1 MKKIL
6 ISTLGLFA
14 CASAFADLSDYS
26 LNDKVVGTTITG
38 NYTASELVQANGGS
52 NEFASI
58 VLNGSITINDGTDI
72 ITTKAA
78 NGLLGASGE
87 YSVGSSS
94 GTGSSTLSLEKGST
108 GSFYFDEAVIS
119 RRGEL
124 IINIDKDAGGYLNTE
139 KITSQ
144 SRNVYLKV
152 YKDYGIRTSAEKN
165 SFNISVVA
173 KNMNINAYADMSVR
187 VDMRPGSSTNLTVA
201 DGAYFIFDGVSK
213 IHENASVAYVILNN
227 NLENGVILFNEKM
240 LNSTDVVYD
249 EANNLFNIEIALG
262 SQTETLVFKGAEGV
276 DLSDVVWTNS
286 LVDGY
291 WALTGMQAVPEP
303 AEWAMIFGALALGL
317 AVYKRRK

>member
-38 NYTASELVQANGGS
+38 DYTASELVQANGGS

-58 VLNGSITINDGTDI
+58 VLDGSITINDGTDI

-78 NGLLGASGE
+78 GGLLDASGE

-119 RRGEL
+119 RKGYL

-139 KITSQ
+139 RITSQ
-144 SRNVYLKV
+144 SRTVYLNV
-152 YKDYGIRTSAEKN
+152 YKDYGIRTSAEN
-165 SFNISVVA
+165 NCFNISVVD
-173 KNMNINAYADMSVR
+173 KMNINAYADMSVR
-187 VDMRPGSSTNLTVA
+187 VDMRNGSSTNLTVA
-201 DGAYFIFDGVSK
+201 DGAYFIFDGVTK
-213 IHENASVAYVILNN
+213 ILKNASISDVILNN
-227 NLENGVILFNEKM
+227 NLENGVILFNEEM
-240 LNSTDVVYD
+240 LKSTDVVYD
-249 EANNLFNIEIALG
+249 EANNLFNIEIVSSSKTG
-262 SQTETLVFKGAEGV
+262 TLVFKGAEGV
-276 DLSDVVWTNS
+276 DLSNVVWTNS

-303 AEWAMIFGALALGL
+303 AEWAMILGSLALGL

>member
-14 CASAFADLSDYS
+14 CASTFAELSDYS

-38 NYTASELVQANGGS
+38 DYTASELVQANGGS

-58 VLNGSITINDGTDI
+58 VLDGSITINDGTDI

-78 NGLLGASGE
+78 GGLLGASGE

-119 RRGEL
+119 RKGNL

-144 SRNVYLKV
+144 SKNVYLNV
-152 YKDYGIRTSAEKN
+152 YKDYGIRTSAEN
-165 SFNISVVA
+165 NCFNISVVD
-173 KNMNINAYADMSVR
+173 KMNINAYADMSVR
-187 VDMRPGSSTNLTVA
+187 VDMRNGSSTNLTVA
-201 DGAYFIFDGVSK
+201 DGAYFIFDGVTK
-213 IHENASVAYVILNN
+213 ILKNASISDVILNN
-227 NLENGVILFNEKM
+227 NLENGVILFNEEM
-240 LNSTDVVYD
+240 LKSTDVVYD
-249 EANNLFNIEIALG
+249 ETNNLFNIEIALS

-276 DLSDVVWTNS
+276 DLSNVVWTNS

-303 AEWAMIFGALALGL
+303 AEWAMILGSLALGL

>member
-26 LNDKVVGTTITG
+26 LDGNVVGTTITG
-38 NYTASELVQANGGS
+38 DYTASELVQANGGS

-78 NGLLGASGE
+78 SGLLGASGE

-94 GTGSSTLSLEKGST
+94 GTGSSTLSLKKGST

-119 RRGEL
+119 RKGDL

-144 SRNVYLKV
+144 SKNVYLNV

-187 VDMRPGSSTNLTVA
+187 IDMRNGSSTNLTVA

-213 IHENASVAYVILNN
+213 IHSNASVADVILNN

-240 LNSTDVVYD
+240 LKSTDVVYD
-249 EANNLFNIEIALG
+249 EANNLFNIEIVLA

-276 DLSDVVWTNS
+276 DLSNVVWTNS

-291 WALTGMQAVPEP
+291 WALTAMQAVPEP
-303 AEWAMIFGALALGL
+303 AEWAMILGSLALGL